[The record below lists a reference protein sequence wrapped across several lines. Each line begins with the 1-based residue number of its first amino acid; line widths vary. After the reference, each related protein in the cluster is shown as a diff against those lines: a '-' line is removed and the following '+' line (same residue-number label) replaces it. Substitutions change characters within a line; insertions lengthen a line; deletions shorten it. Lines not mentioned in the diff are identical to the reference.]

1 MAQPDATE
9 NDIRDAVIV
18 QDVTDFSFSLPD
30 VHAKFLRAGID
41 RSLRTL
47 QRYCERGHL
56 SARKYP
62 SDLGDVWYV
71 NPESVETKIEEIRQ
85 VQNVKV
91 RRTTTTDD
99 NGERE
104 FSADTSV
111 IDEASD
117 DANRRHKIDD
127 AGCRSEKTESESARP
142 SERQATPTDDTKY
155 VTLPVAVLDALTD
168 QLRVKD
174 DQIIRRDE
182 ELSKLAASRDDDRQ
196 LLHSAWEM
204 IHSAGF
210 GLPSAPL
217 KDNTPPVPATE
228 RKPIDQFS
236 ASETFD
242 PGGVENPVI
251 EGATG

>member
-1 MAQPDATE
+1 MVQPDATE

-18 QDVTDFSFSLPD
+18 QDVTDFSFSLPE
-30 VHAKFLRAGID
+30 VHTKFLGAGID

-56 SARKYP
+56 TARKYP

-85 VQNVKV
+85 VQAVKE
-91 RRTTTTDD
+91 RRTATIND
-99 NGERE
+99 NNERV
-104 FSADTSV
+104 FSADSSV
-111 IDEASD
+111 KDEASHDDEQRHNND
-117 DANRRHKIDD
+117 DAE
-127 AGCRSEKTESESARP
+127 CRAEETEIETVLP
-142 SERQATPTDDTKY
+142 SERQTAPNDDSKY

-174 DQIIRRDE
+174 EQIVRRDE

-196 LLHSAWEM
+196 LLHSAWEL

-217 KDNTPPVPATE
+217 NDDVPPVPATE
-228 RKPIDQFS
+228 RKPIDQF
-236 ASETFD
+236 AATKTFH
-242 PGGVENPVI
+242 PGGVENPTI
-251 EGATG
+251 HGAQR

>member
-1 MAQPDATE
+1 MSQRDATE

-18 QDVTDFSFSLPD
+18 QDVTDFSLSLPD
-30 VHAKFLRAGID
+30 VHAKFLGAGID

-62 SDLGDVWYV
+62 SDLGDVWFV

-91 RRTTTTDD
+91 RRTTTIDD
-99 NGERE
+99 NDERE
-104 FSADTSV
+104 FSTDSPV

-174 DQIIRRDE
+174 EQIVRRDE
-182 ELSKLAASRDDDRQ
+182 ELSKMAASRDDDRQ
-196 LLHSAWEM
+196 LLHGAWEL
-204 IHSAGF
+204 IHSTGF
-210 GLPSAPL
+210 GLSSAPL

-236 ASETFD
+236 VTKNHS
-242 PGGVENPVI
+242 PGDVENPNQY
-251 EGATG
+251 GARR

>member
-9 NDIRDAVIV
+9 SDIRDAVIV

-30 VHAKFLRAGID
+30 VHARFLGAGID

-56 SARKYP
+56 TARKYP

-85 VQNVKV
+85 VQNVKE
-91 RRTTTTDD
+91 RRTTTIND
-99 NGERE
+99 NDERG
-104 FSADTSV
+104 FSANSSVKDETSH
-111 IDEASD
+111 D
-117 DANRRHKIDD
+117 DKQRHNNDD
-127 AGCRSEKTESESARP
+127 AGCRADETEAETVRP
-142 SERQATPTDDTKY
+142 FERQTPPNDDSKY

-174 DQIIRRDE
+174 EQIVRRDE
-182 ELSKLAASRDDDRQ
+182 ELSKLATSRDDDRQ
-196 LLHSAWEM
+196 LLYAAWEL

-217 KDNTPPVPATE
+217 KDDAPSVSATE
-228 RKPIDQFS
+228 RKPIDQS
-236 ASETFD
+236 AATKNFH
-242 PGGVENPVI
+242 PGGVENPTI
-251 EGATG
+251 HGAQR